1 MKTSVDRRDLVP
13 VSSGIAL
20 QTHIINRSVRA
31 VVHHQIRSDDVVRW
45 LAHHNSESVQSIIF
59 YIKTC
64 QAVVRSWNWKGSQMR
79 SLVCLL
85 VDHDIGRSYLTRRYR
100 HYILEI
106 AHVEDVVR
114 RLGHD
119 TVAHIADCCY
129 LRQ

>member
-1 MKTSVDRRDLVP
+1 MKTSVDRGDLVP

-45 LAHHNSESVQSIIF
+45 LAHHNSESVQSIIL
-59 YIKTC
+59 YIKAC
-64 QAVVRSWNWKGSQMR
+64 QNRLSRAIAEGPQKGHR
-79 SLVCLL
+79 VCLL
-85 VDHDIGRSYLTRRYR
+85 ADEEELAESAASRYR

-119 TVAHIADCCY
+119 TVAHIAE
-129 LRQ
+129 LE